1 MLPAEVIVDGELMPF
16 GLPSLDVSGA
26 REVTPGFIPT
36 APGVCRLTDG
46 PGAVVVVVE

>member
-26 REVTPGFIPT
+26 REITPGFIPT

-46 PGAVVVVVE
+46 REAVVVVVE